1 MEKAEVATVD
11 DEPGRAD
18 VGLDD
23 VFRLR
28 AGVFE
33 AGGDVVGDG
42 VA

>member
-1 MEKAEVATVD
+1 MEKAEVAAVD

-23 VFRLR
+23 VFRFGLSI
-28 AGVFE
+28 FE

-42 VA
+42 VV